1 MVDRNPDDTASGKGS
16 PNNGRPSNV
25 GAGPGTGNP
34 RPDYPGGSPADVRD
48 GTLRQRPPV
57 DDRTG
62 PANPGLAAEGVSPN
76 ARHSTVT
83 HSTVTPSSTRS
94 GWSGG
99 GMAIPALFV
108 VVAIL
113 ALMAVFL

>member
-1 MVDRNPDDTASGKGS
+1 MVDRSD
-16 PNNGRPSNV
+16 PNNI
-25 GAGPGTGNP
+25 GAGPGTGDS
-34 RPDYPGGSPADVRD
+34 RPGTGGSPLDVRD

-57 DDRTG
+57 DDRAG

-76 ARHSTVT
+76 AT

-99 GMAIPALFV
+99 GMAIPALLV

>member
-1 MVDRNPDDTASGKGS
+1 MVDRNPGDTASGNDS
-16 PNNGRPSNV
+16 PKNGRPSNV

-34 RPDYPGGSPADVRD
+34 RPDYPGGAPVDVRD
-48 GTLRQRPPV
+48 GTLRRRPPV
-57 DDRTG
+57 DDRAG

-76 ARHSTVT
+76 PT

-108 VVAIL
+108 VAAIL
-113 ALMAVFL
+113 ALMALFL